1 MTTLHRTALVPY
13 SAAEM
18 YALVNDIESY
28 PNFLPWCRSAK
39 VLDADP
45 DALRAS
51 IELAKGPVNKSFT
64 TINRIQKD
72 KMIEM
77 RLESGPFKRLEGFWR
92 FEPLNEQ
99 ACKIML
105 DMDFEFS
112 NRVISM
118 ALGPVFNEICSTLV
132 EAFHER
138 ARQVYGKR

>member
-1 MTTLHRTALVPY
+1 MTTLHRSALVPY
-13 SAAEM
+13 SASEM
-18 YALVNDIESY
+18 FALVNDIEAY
-28 PNFLPWCRSAK
+28 PQFLPWCRAAK

-51 IELAKGPVNKSFT
+51 IELAKGPVNKTFT

-77 RLESGPFKRLEGFWR
+77 RLESGPFQRLEGFWR
-92 FEPLNEQ
+92 FEPLGEE
-99 ACKIML
+99 ACKVML

-112 NRVISM
+112 NRVIGM

-132 EAFHER
+132 EAFHQR
-138 ARQVYGKR
+138 ARQIYGKR